1 MDATERAM
9 EMGSRQW
16 LQNIFFKKIVFLEDD
31 NGVIKDGTRD
41 LCLVNLLMV
50 MVLSKT
56 GESQGRQLDI
66 GGNAITSSIY

>member
-1 MDATERAM
+1 MPQRE
-9 EMGSRQW
+9 QW
-16 LQNIFFKKIVFLEDD
+16 RWGAGNGYRTYFLKKIVFLEDD